1 MTYKMECVLT
11 EVVLGKEI
19 LYSFEPVLK
28 YQLKIDGKTI
38 YVAVALED
46 GSDPKVIAVPGS
58 KLRECKLKKVDGANA
73 PAVVLMKSM
82 MVTLLFDESGNLL
95 AFE

>member
-19 LYSFEPVLK
+19 LYSFEPVSK
-28 YQLKIDGKTI
+28 YQLKINGTTI
-38 YVAVALED
+38 YVAVALD
-46 GSDPKVIAVPGS
+46 DVSGPKVIAVPGS
-58 KLRECKLKKVDGANA
+58 KLRECKLKEKCNVE
-73 PAVVLMKSM
+73 AVVMMKSM
-82 MVTLLFDESGNLL
+82 TATLLFDESGNLL